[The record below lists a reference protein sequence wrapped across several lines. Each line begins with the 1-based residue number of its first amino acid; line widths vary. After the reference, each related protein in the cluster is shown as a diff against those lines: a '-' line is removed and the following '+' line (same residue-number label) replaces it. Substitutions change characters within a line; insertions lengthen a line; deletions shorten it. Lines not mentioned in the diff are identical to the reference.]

1 MSLVKRCGW
10 RYAQLSEGERVE
22 WAACGGSKLRNLGG
36 APAEEGDGFLSKD
49 YNLVAPRL
57 NADTDGSAAS
67 VLGMLCV
74 LI

>member
-1 MSLVKRCGW
+1 M
-10 RYAQLSEGERVE
+10 
-22 WAACGGSKLRNLGG
+22 RNLGG

-57 NADTDGSAAS
+57 NEDTDGSAAS